1 MEKDKELY
9 DDEELSQSSWNLS
22 QAEIMTLSRLGD
34 LAINQSLNGQ
44 GISCFYTTKE
54 IRGVINHDLSTKEK
68 ELFDNLEK
76 NLQKNIGL
84 LRKDGTTKLHEFGN
98 DLVRYRLLVRKVL
111 AKYGY
116 LIGKKSSQTEVYD

>member
-44 GISCFYTTKE
+44 SISCFYTTKE
-54 IRGVINHDLSTKEK
+54 IRGIINHDLSVKER
-68 ELFDNLEK
+68 EVFDKLEK
-76 NLQKNIGL
+76 KLQINIGS
-84 LRKDGTTKLHEFGN
+84 LRKEGTTKLHEFTRE
-98 DLVRYRLLVRKVL
+98 LIRYRLLVRKVL